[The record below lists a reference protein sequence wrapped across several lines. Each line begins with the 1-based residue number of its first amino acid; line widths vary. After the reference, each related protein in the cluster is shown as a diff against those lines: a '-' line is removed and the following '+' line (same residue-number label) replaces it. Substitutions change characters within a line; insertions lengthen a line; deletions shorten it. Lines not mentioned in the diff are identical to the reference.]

1 MKKFLLKA
9 IPILIIGIVIFAIF
23 HIIYTIK
30 MYDTILTARPLW
42 MSVLIEAI
50 LWLVP
55 ILIGV
60 IVYIIISKHSK
71 E

>member
-9 IPILIIGIVIFAIF
+9 IPILIIGIALFAIF

-30 MYDTILTARPLW
+30 TYDTILTALPLW
-42 MSVLIEAI
+42 MSVLIEAL

-60 IVYIIISKHSK
+60 IVCIIISKHSK